1 MRLVHLFIAE
11 AIRLRGYEATTT
23 RDEQRLGADDQD
35 QLAFASRQ
43 KYTLVTYNVH
53 DYPRLHY
60 QWITTGKHHAGVI
73 IASQENPRRNI
84 RALLNILAVVTSAEM
99 EDQLE
104 YLNRWAVSES
114 RCRRSSSVIC

>member
-1 MRLVHLFIAE
+1 VTALRLHFDEGVHLFIAE
-11 AIRLRGYEATTT
+11 ARRLRRYEATTT
-23 RDEQRLGADDQD
+23 RDQSLLRADDED

-43 KYTLVTYNVH
+43 NYTLVTYNSH

-60 QWITTGKHHAGVI
+60 HWLPTGKRHARVI

-84 RALLNILAVVTSAEM
+84 RALLNILVLVTDTEM

-104 YLNRWAVSES
+104 YLNRWA
-114 RCRRSSSVIC
+114 SV